1 MGLRLRKEE
10 SSCSSLG
17 RDEGVTSPGAGVS
30 VPIRDKIRLGS
41 KVMEADGDHGSSG
54 RS

>member
-17 RDEGVTSPGAGVS
+17 RDGVTSPGAGVS

-41 KVMEADGDHGSSG
+41 KVMEADGDHGIRR